1 MSVAAVAAR
10 RTPDATRQRLL
21 ERAFEEIH
29 RHGFRAA
36 SLDSILADA
45 GVTKGALYHHFP
57 SKAELG
63 YAVVDEVVRPWMEEQ
78 WRPIVDAHNPIDAA
92 IGVIQQR
99 LHERSQMALT
109 IGCPFNNL
117 TQEMSGIDE
126 GFRARLSAILRD
138 WREAMADAMRRGQAT
153 GTVCA
158 DVDPGAASAFV
169 ISSVEGCVGMA
180 KAAQSREFLEA
191 GFRGLVEYLEH
202 LRPHNRRLPPG

>member
-1 MSVAAVAAR
+1 MSSAPVAAAR

-29 RHGFRAA
+29 RNGFRAA

-63 YAVVDEVVRPWMEEQ
+63 YAVVEEVVRPWMEQ
-78 WRPIVDAHNPIDAA
+78 IWRPIVEADNPIDAA
-92 IGVIQQR
+92 IRVIRER
-99 LHERSQMALT
+99 LRERSAMALS

-126 GFRARLSAILRD
+126 GFRARLSAILND
-138 WREAMADAMRRGQAT
+138 WRNATADAMRRGQAN

-158 DVDPGAASAFV
+158 DVDPRAAAAFV

-180 KAAQSREFLEA
+180 KASQSREFLEA
-191 GFRGLVEYLEH
+191 GFHGLIEYLEH
-202 LRPHNRRLPPG
+202 LRPHNRR